1 MVALVQQSLA
11 NPCYAHNQ
19 TTKSSMKSKVRY
31 VTTFNG
37 DGTTGYRY
45 QSYRDDGSVEQI
57 YFTEKQYRSLHA
69 AMAAAEAYSIEKN
82 NGQMT
87 RHSRSFDSRSPFE
100 FCGVGLDI
108 QRRKDGQIKTCSW
121 VARYGYNKVSFNIRL
136 YGYQQAF
143 LNAAYERIRGVGVQP
158 NLDPHSP
165 PEPPEDV
172 AIWLEKINAV

>member
-1 MVALVQQSLA
+1 
-11 NPCYAHNQ
+11 
-19 TTKSSMKSKVRY
+19 MKSKVRY

-37 DGTTGYRY
+37 NGTRGYRY
-45 QSYRDDGSVEQI
+45 QAYRDDGSLDLI
-57 YFTEKQYRSLHA
+57 YFTEKQYGSLDV

-82 NGQMT
+82 NGQMK
-87 RHSRSFDSRSPFE
+87 RHSRAFDPRSPYY

-108 QRRKDGQIKTCSW
+108 QRRHDGQIKSCAW
-121 VARYGYNKVSFNIRL
+121 VARYGHTKITFNIRL

-172 AIWLEKINAV
+172 AMWLRSINAT